1 VDAPM
6 DNATSSAVRFGDWI
20 AEGWR
25 MFVEQWKGWVATI
38 LVVLLILLAPIVPYL
53 VILFGVTATAANSN
67 APEVPLLIWPVTLVF
82 VFVMMFAGMLLTGG
96 LYGCA
101 LNQLRGGRVS
111 PRDLLSAWDS
121 FPQLLGAAILMAI
134 LTMIGAMLCI
144 IPAYI
149 VHGAL
154 FFTIPLILDRK
165 LGVIEAMQTSFELTK
180 KNILMFTLFAFVTGL
195 IASIGTYACYIG
207 LLATYPLQF
216 TIGVVAYRD
225 CFGVPGARAFLP
237 AQQASPAV
245 YSAPQVRTPVAPES
259 VVQSVC
265 PTCQASVPSTATYCP
280 RCGRSMGT

>member
-6 DNATSSAVRFGDWI
+6 DATSSAVRFGDWI

-25 MFVEQWKGWVATI
+25 MFVEQWKGWVVNI
-38 LVVLLILLAPIVPYL
+38 LVVLLVLLAPTVPYL
-53 VILFGVTATAANSN
+53 IIFFGLMAAAADSRTA
-67 APEVPLLIWPVTLVF
+67 ELPLLIWPLTF
-82 VFVMMFAGMLLTGG
+82 VFALVVSFVAMVMAGG
-96 LYGCA
+96 LYTSA